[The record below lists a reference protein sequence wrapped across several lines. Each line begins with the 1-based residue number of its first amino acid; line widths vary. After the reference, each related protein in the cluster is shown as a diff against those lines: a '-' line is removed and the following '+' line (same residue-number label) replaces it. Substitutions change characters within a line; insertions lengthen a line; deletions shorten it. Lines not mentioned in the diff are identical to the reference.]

1 MNKGGKRSIIKCYNK
16 ATPPRI
22 DNIKALYGL
31 RDFYKTD
38 DVILIGPQ
46 SISSQSKNFID
57 TVNKKE
63 KKDSFKLLSL
73 DEVVKK

>member
-1 MNKGGKRSIIKCYNK
+1 
-16 ATPPRI
+16 
-22 DNIKALYGL
+22 LYGL